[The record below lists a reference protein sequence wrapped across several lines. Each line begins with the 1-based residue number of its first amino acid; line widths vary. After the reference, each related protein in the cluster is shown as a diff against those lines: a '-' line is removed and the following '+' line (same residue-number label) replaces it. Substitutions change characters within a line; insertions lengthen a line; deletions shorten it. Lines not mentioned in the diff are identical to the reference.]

1 MQPRAGSDGDGPQMT
16 HDHSIREPGRLVL
29 TLRGDLVFSP
39 RTSGQDTYYLV
50 EDPFNSKF
58 YRLGVAEYGFVS
70 LLDGK
75 TSISQAMRLLSTAMP
90 DHGITDHDSV
100 AICQW
105 LIDSDLAHT
114 RESGSA
120 DRLAR
125 SASDAGRREVA
136 ARLNPLVH
144 KLALGNPDRVLDA
157 VRPWI
162 GWLHSPFAIGLWLV
176 LVFLALLQVSQRWE
190 QFAAASQG
198 IFAPSNWIW
207 LAACWLG
214 LKIVHESAHGLVC
227 RRYGGVVREYGVLFI
242 LFAPLAYVDVT
253 SSWRFR
259 SKWQR
264 IHTAAA
270 GMYIEILVAAIAGLV
285 WCHVSAES
293 QLSHVCYNLVIM
305 ASLTTILFNA
315 NPLMKFD
322 GYYILSDLVGIT
334 NLYANGQQYV
344 QYWCRKFLMSLP
356 ATLPAWSGR
365 TRTII
370 GCYGV
375 ASLCW
380 RVLICV
386 CLVVTASTLFHGAG
400 IVLAVAAMVM
410 WIGVPAVRF
419 VRFLFC
425 GKPGEQ
431 PNKLRFLSIAGSGAL
446 IAVMLLGV
454 VPWPGASQAPA
465 IVEFS
470 QHSVVRADSPGFIEQ
485 IPVQSGDHVEAGDIL
500 AVLHNDVLKKEFA
513 EIEIAIEKSELQ
525 SRALENQGK
534 LAAQQSEDKRRE
546 ALGKQ
551 LAEKR
556 DEVERLTIRAPHG
569 GTILGRNLDNLIG
582 TYAEKGFELLSI
594 GSDNGKEIRVSIS
607 QNDVDAFSNRIGSD
621 VKVHLMHAGKLSCEL
636 SKINPRAS
644 HEPTHPALCAINDGP
659 LPVKNSV
666 SQSDDETSKENPYE
680 LLAPRFEGVVKLT
693 DEQSQSIHAGE
704 CCTISFRPCHRPIG
718 VHLYVEFS
726 RWVREKVRVHTS

>member
-1 MQPRAGSDGDGPQMT
+1 MT
-16 HDHSIREPGRLVL
+16 NDQDHSIREPGRLVL
-29 TLRGDLVFSP
+29 SLRGDLVFSP

-50 EDPFNSKF
+50 EDQFNSKF

-75 TSISQAMRLLSTAMP
+75 TAISQAMQLLSTAMP
-90 DHGITDHDSV
+90 DHGITDHDAV
-100 AICQW
+100 AICKW

-114 RESGSA
+114 LESSGA
-120 DRLAR
+120 DRLAA
-125 SASDAGRREVA
+125 SASDAERREIT

-144 KLALGNPDRVLDA
+144 KLALGNPNRVLD
-157 VRPWI
+157 VIKPWI
-162 GWLHSPFAIGLWLV
+162 GWLHSPLAMAAWLAV
-176 LVFLALLQVSQRWE
+176 IVVAVVQVIQRWE

-198 IFAPSNWIW
+198 IFAPGNWIW
-207 LAACWLG
+207 LAVCWLG

-227 RRYGGVVREYGVLFI
+227 RRYGGVVREYGVIFI

-259 SKWQR
+259 SRWQR

-270 GMYIEILVAAIAGLV
+270 GMYIEILVAAIAALI
-285 WCHVSAES
+285 WCHIPAES

-344 QYWCRKFLMSLP
+344 QYWCHKHLLGLP
-356 ATLPAWSGR
+356 ATLPAWTRR
-365 TRTII
+365 TRACI

-375 ASLCW
+375 ASLIW
-380 RVLICV
+380 RILICV
-386 CLVVTASTLFHGAG
+386 CLIITATTLFHGAG
-400 IVLAVAAMVM
+400 IVLAFAAMVV
-410 WIGVPAVRF
+410 WLGLPTIRF
-419 VRFLFC
+419 AQFLFG
-425 GKPGEQ
+425 GKPGQQ
-431 PNKLRFLSIAGSGAL
+431 PNKLRFFSIAGSVAL
-446 IAVMLLGV
+446 FAALVLGV

-470 QHSVVRADSPGFIEQ
+470 PHTVVRVDSPGFFDSVV
-485 IPVQSGDHVEAGDIL
+485 VQSGEHVESGDVL
-500 AVLHNDVLKKEFA
+500 AVLRNDLLKKELA

-534 LAAQQSEDKRRE
+534 LAAQQSERNRLE
-546 ALGKQ
+546 ALTKQ
-551 LAEKR
+551 RAEKR
-556 DEVERLTIRAPHG
+556 DEVDGLTIRAPHS
-569 GTILGRNLDNLIG
+569 GTIIGRSLENLIG
-582 TYAEKGFELLSI
+582 TYADKGSELLSI
-594 GSDNGKEIRVSIS
+594 GSDKEKEIRVSIC
-607 QNDVDAFSNRIGSD
+607 QNDVDAFTNRVG
-621 VKVHLMHAGKLSCEL
+621 KRVHVHMMRAEKLSCEL

-644 HEPTHPALCAINDGP
+644 HKPTHLALCAINEGP
-659 LPVKNSV
+659 LPVKSAVSKSEDDTPTDNS
-666 SQSDDETSKENPYE
+666 YE
-680 LLAPRFEGVVKLT
+680 LLAPRFEGVINLT
-693 DEQSQSIHAGE
+693 NQQSQTIYAGE
-704 CCTISFRPCHRPIG
+704 RCTISFRPCSQPIG

-726 RWVREKVRVHTS
+726 RWIREKLRAG